1 MAANMFK
8 KYVNLFVKNKSTSIV
23 IQRKN
28 DCYYICDGFIML
40 KLPAVF
46 YNGYVR
52 PVSPIFPDLPEG
64 QNAIR
69 KPGEALAEL
78 APENGNMADLLDKFN
93 ADNPAQLTRLLC
105 LNDQNKLVRYVKI
118 GENKMSVYNNDFITA
133 AQEFIDDEN
142 VKATSDRYP
151 VLKWENTEMQIAC
164 VIMPVNFPGA
174 LTALKDVSTVF

>member
-1 MAANMFK
+1 MATNMFK
-8 KYVNLFVKNKSTSIV
+8 KYVNLFVKNKTTSIV
-23 IQRKN
+23 IQRKD

-46 YNGYVR
+46 YTAYVR
-52 PVSPIFPDLPEG
+52 TVSPIFPDLAEG

-78 APENGNMADLLDKFN
+78 APENRNFADLLDKFN
-93 ADNPAQLTRLLC
+93 ADKPAKLTRLLC
-105 LNDQNKLVRYVKI
+105 LNDQNKLVRYVNI
-118 GENKMSVYNNDFITA
+118 GKNKMAVYNNDFIAA
-133 AQEFIDDEN
+133 AQEFIDSEN

-151 VLKWENTEMQIAC
+151 VLKWENADMQIAC

-174 LTALKDVSTVF
+174 AAALKDVAMIL